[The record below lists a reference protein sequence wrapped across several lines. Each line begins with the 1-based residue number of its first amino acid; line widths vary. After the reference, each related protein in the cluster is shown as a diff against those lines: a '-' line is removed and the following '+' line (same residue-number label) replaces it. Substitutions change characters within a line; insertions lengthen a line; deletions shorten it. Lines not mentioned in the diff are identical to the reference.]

1 MKEIIKSTNVYQ
13 TAVYISLLISTVL
26 LFSCGGKPQKLYQGT
41 ERPSTEFATLT
52 SFDPVRLLE
61 IDGKFGPNNRYF
73 GYSSSWNSKCV
84 VELEPGSHE
93 LVFNTVSTTD
103 HMYVRGNYLVNE
115 SKSTINDAIK
125 LSFTFKPG
133 KIYQIIRTGEIIEV
147 KRIPS
152 YRKPYD
158 KKNVVN

>member
-1 MKEIIKSTNVYQ
+1 MKKIVNSFAICQ
-13 TAVYISLLISTVL
+13 TAISFSLIILTL
-26 LFSCGGKPQKLYQGT
+26 FMFSCGGKPQKLYQGPK
-41 ERPSTEFATLT
+41 RPSNEYATLT

-61 IDGKFGPNNRYF
+61 IDGKFGPHNRYF

-84 VELEPGSHE
+84 VELEPGTHE
-93 LVFNTVSTTD
+93 LVFNTVNTTD
-103 HMYVRGNYLVNE
+103 HMYVRGNYLVSE

-125 LSFTFKPG
+125 LSFTFEPG
-133 KIYQIIRTGEIIEV
+133 KVYQIMRTGNIIEV

-158 KKNVVN
+158 KKNKVN